1 MSRRAER
8 YARKTSSVTSGVGRQ
23 SRPAEAVAHSGGRL
37 SADTGRRQ
45 LEAAGAGSRFSLTDE
60 RHDWLV
66 PMELP

>member
-8 YARKTSSVTSGVGRQ
+8 YARKTSSVTSGVGREP
-23 SRPAEAVAHSGGRL
+23 RPAEAVGGRL

-45 LEAAGAGSRFSLTDE
+45 LEAAGAGSRFNLTDE

-66 PMELP
+66 RVELP